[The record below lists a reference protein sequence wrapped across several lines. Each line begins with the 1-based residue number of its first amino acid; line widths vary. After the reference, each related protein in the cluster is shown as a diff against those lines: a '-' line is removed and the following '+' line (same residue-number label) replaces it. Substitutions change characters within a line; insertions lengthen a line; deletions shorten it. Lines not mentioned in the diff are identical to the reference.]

1 MLHPLSVAVLSI
13 LGSVTVSASSLLCTD
28 GSPPLIEANE
38 AFPCAKGCPKGFVCE
53 MQDPSL
59 TPPTGICC
67 PNRTEHRMLYGND
80 NRKHTDPKWD
90 QKDSTE
96 LSAPSTTTGKRP
108 CSSSESD
115 SSSTSPEEDDVPCG
129 NITVTVSENDE
140 VFDETS
146 PASVTLD
153 VQGTVPSDSDDS
165 AAKDEAS
172 HPEQSAVTQDQESM
186 ISTKEKDGP
195 IEERTTSTPL
205 PLDVPGDGEMQN
217 GSATVG
223 DMSDVDA
230 LEGSAVP
237 VEVSIVVSSGKVDD
251 DTLVEEPDLH
261 GPEPQIELSGKERST
276 DPSKVDHD
284 TERKAAAT
292 KSQDGPI
299 ALTGVGTKDGQLARD
314 NATVETV
321 HEEFNRT
328 IDGLQHSSN
337 DLIISKIGK
346 EIRND
351 TLAFINERSTYSC
364 KKQPSRCLT
373 DSMDAQPTIRWY
385 LSEKGKCEYYSW
397 RFCPGDRAA
406 ESLTIRSKADCERK
420 CLKSRKGS
428 AKKALPEV
436 SRGFSGKNE
445 KTGTVVQTQ
454 SKAQDLNA
462 ESDGTPSIAAL
473 RSAPVDSDLEEQLRA
488 GLPISEH
495 DKVLNETIAEQGPE
509 DMDLHEGSA
518 MVAEPQIF
526 PTTDD
531 GSVLSNMSSTEKVE
545 PGEAQD
551 HGFPANTSQN
561 QGTETKVLNA
571 VATEA
576 EENEEEKKLE
586 RPTVTEVVKAEIE
599 ESVQKG
605 SESAKG
611 ADKDGEEKNK
621 RALCS
626 RTTYRFF
633 CKSGKPSQF
642 VYRWERKNGKCH
654 SFPYGY
660 CLHEWNHPHPR
671 TPGECQLFC

>member
-364 KKQPSRCLT
+364 KKQPGISVRRENAST
-373 DSMDAQPTIRWY
+373 IHGDFAQEI
-385 LSEKGKCEYYSW
+385 
-397 RFCPGDRAA
+397 
-406 ESLTIRSKADCERK
+406 
-420 CLKSRKGS
+420 
-428 AKKALPEV
+428 V
-436 SRGFSGKNE
+436 
-445 KTGTVVQTQ
+445 
-454 SKAQDLNA
+454 
-462 ESDGTPSIAAL
+462 L
-473 RSAPVDSDLEEQLRA
+473 RS
-488 GLPISEH
+488 H
-495 DKVLNETIAEQGPE
+495 
-509 DMDLHEGSA
+509 
-518 MVAEPQIF
+518 
-526 PTTDD
+526 
-531 GSVLSNMSSTEKVE
+531 
-545 PGEAQD
+545 
-551 HGFPANTSQN
+551 
-561 QGTETKVLNA
+561 
-571 VATEA
+571 
-576 EENEEEKKLE
+576 
-586 RPTVTEVVKAEIE
+586 
-599 ESVQKG
+599 
-605 SESAKG
+605 
-611 ADKDGEEKNK
+611 
-621 RALCS
+621 
-626 RTTYRFF
+626 
-633 CKSGKPSQF
+633 
-642 VYRWERKNGKCH
+642 
-654 SFPYGY
+654 
-660 CLHEWNHPHPR
+660 
-671 TPGECQLFC
+671 

>member
-1 MLHPLSVAVLSI
+1 M
-13 LGSVTVSASSLLCTD
+13 VTVSVSSLLCTD
-28 GSPPLIEANE
+28 GSVPLIEANE
-38 AFPCAKGCPKGFVCE
+38 AFPCSKGCPKGFVCE
-53 MQDPSL
+53 MQDTLL

-67 PNRTEHRMLYGND
+67 PNRTELRLIYGND

-96 LSAPSTTTGKRP
+96 LTAPSTSREKRP
-108 CSSSESD
+108 CRSSESD
-115 SSSTSPEEDDVPCG
+115 SLSSLEEDDIPCG

-153 VQGTVPSDSDDS
+153 VQATVSSDSVDS
-165 AAKDEAS
+165 VATDEAS
-172 HPEQSAVTQDQESM
+172 HSEQSAVTQEQGSM

-195 IEERTTSTPL
+195 IEERTTPTLL

-223 DMSDVDA
+223 DTSDVDA

-261 GPEPQIELSGKERST
+261 GPDPQIEPRSGKQRSS
-276 DPSKVDHD
+276 DLSKVDHD

-299 ALTGVGTKDGQLARD
+299 ALTGAGTKDLLPQD
-314 NATVETV
+314 NTTVETV
-321 HEEFNRT
+321 HEESNRT
-328 IDGLQHSSN
+328 IDGPEHSSKVH
-337 DLIISKIGK
+337 IISKIGK

-351 TLAFINERSTYSC
+351 TLAFINERTTYSC

-373 DSMDAQPTIRWY
+373 DSVDAQPTIRWY

-397 RFCPGDRAA
+397 KFCPGDRAA
-406 ESLTIRSKADCERK
+406 ESLTIRTKADCERK

-428 AKKALPEV
+428 AKKALTEV
-436 SRGFSGKNE
+436 SKGFSGKNE
-445 KTGTVVQTQ
+445 KTGTDVQTQ
-454 SKAQDLNA
+454 SEAQELNA
-462 ESDGTPSIAAL
+462 ESDGTPSIAAE

-495 DKVLNETIAEQGPE
+495 DKVLNETIAEQGLE

-518 MVAEPQIF
+518 MVAEPEIF

-551 HGFPANTSQN
+551 HGFSANASQN

-586 RPTVTEVVKAEIE
+586 KPTVTEVVKAEIE

-611 ADKDGEEKNK
+611 ADKGGEEKNK
-621 RALCS
+621 RVLCS

-642 VYRWERKNGKCH
+642 VYRWERKDGKCH